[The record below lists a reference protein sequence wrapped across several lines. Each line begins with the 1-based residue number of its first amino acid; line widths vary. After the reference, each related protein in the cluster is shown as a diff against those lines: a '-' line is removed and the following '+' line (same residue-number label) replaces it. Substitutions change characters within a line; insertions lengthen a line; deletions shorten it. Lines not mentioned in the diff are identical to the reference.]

1 MKSILVL
8 EDESTIREFV
18 VINLQRSGYKTTEA
32 STGEEALEIVEKDPT
47 AFSIF
52 LLDVNLPGIDGFA
65 VCRRIRELT
74 TEAGIIMLSARS
86 QEIDRVSGLMLGA
99 DDYITKPFSPS
110 ELTARVD
117 ALYRRVSGK
126 FEHIERDG
134 EQFMLGRFKLIGAT
148 RTLLKDEV
156 PIDLTQVEYLM
167 MKLFLA
173 KPDVAIS
180 REDIART
187 VWGDEYRSDLKV
199 IDVNIRRLRMKVEDD
214 PSNPKTIIK
223 VWGYG
228 YKWVSKS

>member
-126 FEHIERDG
+126 FEHIERAG

>member
-32 STGEEALEIVEKDPT
+32 ATGEEALEIVEKDPT

-126 FEHIERDG
+126 FEHLDRTED
-134 EQFMLGRFKLIGAT
+134 QFMLGRYKLIGAT
-148 RTLLKDEV
+148 RTLLKDDA

-180 REDIART
+180 REDIARA
-187 VWGDEYRSDLKV
+187 VWGEEYRSDLKV